1 MSAKTGVA
9 GAGSRREGRERVLG
23 LLYEAES
30 KDVTLSTIVEGLPLP
45 LKGYAAQLSD
55 ELSSS
60 IEEIDELIEN
70 ASHRWRVARMP
81 AIDRALLRMATFE
94 LAHRPDVPS
103 GAVISEAVELAS
115 EYSTESSGRFV
126 NGVLARLAVELRPG
140 EGAPDGTDVDSDI
153 EPADTA

>member
-1 MSAKTGVA
+1 MSADTGVA

-30 KDVTLSTIVEGLPLP
+30 KDVSLSAIVAGLPLP

-55 ELSSS
+55 DLSSS

-103 GAVISEAVELAS
+103 GVVISEAVELSS
-115 EYSTESSGRFV
+115 E
-126 NGVLARLAVELRPG
+126 
-140 EGAPDGTDVDSDI
+140 
-153 EPADTA
+153 